1 MKKSYYFIIL
11 LIIPLFIGATKKV
24 MVREVL
30 PVIEIEP
37 KPIKPIVI
45 EPIVIEP
52 EITSLID
59 ALIIVE
65 SQGNDSAVGDT
76 HLSEPSIGVL
86 QIRPIMVKEV
96 NRILKMKGTK
106 HRYKMS
112 DRWDR
117 EKSIEMFRIWQEFHH
132 DDSNYEEIA
141 RSWNGGPKGP
151 KNPKTYSYWK
161 KVENQLASL

>member
-76 HLSEPSIGVL
+76 HLNEPSIGVL

-132 DDSNYEEIA
+132 NDSNYEEIA